1 MTTHAIEVAEGK
13 RFQFGKNWERFLK
26 VLSGERILAATNAL
40 SAMLGLRDLH
50 GCRFLDVGSG
60 SGLSSLAAHQL
71 GAEVVAF
78 DYDPTSVACTEELR
92 RRYAQANLDWRV
104 QQGSALDKA
113 YLATLGQFDVV
124 YSWGV
129 LHHSGAMWPALENM
143 VPLVRDGGRLFIA
156 IYNDQ
161 GETSRRWLLIKQIYN
176 QLPAPLAIA
185 FGALVMGVRDLR
197 FLAGDLLKL
206 RPGRYIRRWTQYATN
221 SLRGMSRYHDMIDW
235 VGGLPF
241 EVAKPE
247 AIILFFQ
254 ARGFKLVNLRT
265 CGGGHGCNEFV
276 FVRCSGL
283 QMPVGE
289 ADAILAS

>member
-1 MTTHAIEVAEGK
+1 
-13 RFQFGKNWERFLK
+13 
-26 VLSGERILAATNAL
+26 
-40 SAMLGLRDLH
+40 
-50 GCRFLDVGSG
+50 
-60 SGLSSLAAHQL
+60 
-71 GAEVVAF
+71 
-78 DYDPTSVACTEELR
+78 
-92 RRYAQANLDWRV
+92 
-104 QQGSALDKA
+104 
-113 YLATLGQFDVV
+113 
-124 YSWGV
+124 
-129 LHHSGAMWPALENM
+129 M

-176 QLPAPLAIA
+176 QLPAPLATA

-206 RPGRYIRRWTQYATN
+206 RPGFYIRRWTQYATN

-254 ARGFKLVNLRT
+254 TRGFKLVNLRT

-276 FVRCSGL
+276 FVRSSGL

-289 ADAILAS
+289 TDARLAS